1 MRIPLAPPSPRL
13 PQPPHDPKPRV
24 TNRKVRV
31 GVTGATNRPGV
42 PEGDV
47 RDLYAWPREALCVQE
62 GTLVL
67 GCQELT
73 TMHHAVAREARARP
87 QSARD
92 PQPPS
97 KPYNQ
102 TYNLAFQDRAFQ
114 ENAPASRPGSARGR
128 LESQRS
134 EAAPASRPGSPRV
147 RPSTGR
153 PDNRRTSTA
162 GAPRDA
168 LVKQQATAAQA
179 GGEAPEASK
188 EEVVESITGLLRR
201 RMRAK
206 RIIAPVFRDMDVE
219 KTGFL
224 NYNDFDAAIR
234 RLGIEAPKE
243 HIRWVAES
251 IDGDGG
257 GYIDYN
263 DFATAVSGDAAADED
278 GYFGSELKLAAS
290 KLVDGERQHDGST
303 RQPQPQ
309 PQPQPP
315 PPPLARPGTGPWLGR
330 SRACGRYAR

>member
-1 MRIPLAPPSPRL
+1 MRIPLAPPSPRQ

-42 PEGDV
+42 PESDV
-47 RDLYAWPREALCVQE
+47 RDLYAWPREPLCVQQ
-62 GTLVL
+62 GTVAT
-67 GCQELT
+67 GCQQLT
-73 TMHHAVAREARARP
+73 TMHHVVAREARARP
-87 QSARD
+87 HSARA

-97 KPYNQ
+97 KPHNQ
-102 TYNLAFQDRAFQ
+102 TYNLAFQ
-114 ENAPASRPGSARGR
+114 ENVPASRPGSARGR

-153 PDNRRTSTA
+153 PENRRASTE
-162 GAPRDA
+162 GRPQDS
-168 LVKQQATAAQA
+168 LVKQQAVVAQT
-179 GGEAPEASK
+179 GGEAPDASK
-188 EEVVESITGLLRR
+188 EEVVEGITGLLRR
-201 RMRAK
+201 RMRAR

-224 NYNDFDAAIR
+224 DYDDFDAAMR

-251 IDGDGG
+251 IDGSGG

-263 DFATAVSGDAAADED
+263 DFATAVSGDAAEEED
-278 GYFGSELKLAAS
+278 GYFSSELKLAAS
-290 KLVDGERQHDGST
+290 KLVDGER
-303 RQPQPQ
+303 
-309 PQPQPP
+309 
-315 PPPLARPGTGPWLGR
+315 
-330 SRACGRYAR
+330 